1 MAWLAAAFWLA
12 VVWGASPAFAENST
26 AWRLPIHLTDT
37 SSSMEAQMLGEKVT
51 PLPRASIFSSGA
63 SDQDSTT
70 IRLPYNLEMNI
81 SFRYNRDPS
90 GLEPQ
95 RFSDSARLMKYS
107 MDYRLFPNL
116 QVGLNSYLYRPAD
129 DGLLSSRQ
137 LANRMGFGPEVK
149 YNLGRWNF
157 LLKSQMEAGTKDHSE
172 GMQNWF
178 RVWYAF

>member
-1 MAWLAAAFWLA
+1 MAWLAAAFWL
-12 VVWGASPAFAENST
+12 VVVYGATPAFAEDGF
-26 AWRLPIHLTDT
+26 AWRLPSHLAAGP
-37 SSSMEAQMLGEKVT
+37 SSLEAQMLGEKAP
-51 PLPRASIFSSGA
+51 PLPRTSLFSPGTA
-63 SDQDSTT
+63 DQDGTT

-90 GLEPQ
+90 SLEPQ
-95 RFSDSARLMKYS
+95 RFSDSARFMKYS
-107 MDYRLFPNL
+107 MDYRLLPNL

-129 DGLLSSRQ
+129 DGLLSSRH

-157 LLKSQMEAGTKDHSE
+157 LLKSQLETGTKDHPE
-172 GMQNWF
+172 GLQNWF